1 MTRVWHKHCGPLPT
15 PSVGLTT
22 FPKVSLLPRVVSI
35 LFVCL
40 EIDGSTLF
48 LNYSH
53 CDPLFIPPFL
63 VCPAFNVRYSCLL
76 GVRPNA
82 HLQFMP
88 CIGQC
93 ECGTALPFP

>member
-40 EIDGSTLF
+40 EIDGSTC
-48 LNYSH
+48 SST
-53 CDPLFIPPFL
+53 IPIVTPFL
-63 VCPAFNVRYSCLL
+63 TRIV
-76 GVRPNA
+76 
-82 HLQFMP
+82 LQKHKA
-88 CIGQC
+88 C
-93 ECGTALPFP
+93 